1 LEKGATDV
9 MCGIAGRLNFDPDQ
23 PVDAAQVRAM
33 TATLVHRG
41 PDDDGL
47 FVQGPLGLG
56 MRRLSIIDLPGGR
69 QPIANE
75 DGTVRVVFNGEIYN
89 YQEWRPVLEARGHR
103 FATSSDTETI
113 VHLYEE
119 YGKDFVDHLRGM
131 FAIAL
136 WDSQRRLLLLA
147 RDRLGIKPLY
157 YAVAGDHLLFGSEL
171 KALLAAGLPRA
182 IDLQALHEFL
192 SFNYVPGPRTI
203 FKAAR
208 KLQPGHRLI
217 VSGTR
222 VWAEPYWT
230 PLAGLA
236 AAPEARDG
244 AQPVA
249 YYAER
254 LLELLKEAVR
264 YRLVSDVPLGVFL
277 SGGVDSST
285 IVALMRELSPGPIQ
299 TFSIGFT
306 DDSYNELPHARL
318 VARHFET
325 DHHEFVVT
333 PDAADTIPKLAR
345 FFDEPFADS
354 SALPVYHLSRLA
366 RSHVKV
372 ALGGDGGDE
381 VFAGYHTYTA
391 YKLAAAY
398 RHLPRPVQALV
409 PRLIARLPV
418 SHAKISLDYKAKRFV
433 QGALLPPER
442 AHYAWKVIFSEDM
455 KRELYAAREGEE
467 GLLEPFHVLEAAFA
481 ECGREA
487 TLTRLQHADLRVYLP
502 DDILVK
508 VDRMSMAHSL
518 EVRVPLLDH
527 KLVEFARRIPPEL
540 HLRGLTKKYLLKR
553 AMAGRLPR
561 AVLHRR
567 KAGFNVPIPG
577 WLRGDL
583 RDYLRDVL
591 SEKRL
596 REQGFFRPDYVQ
608 RLIQDH
614 MDLRVDYSRQLWG
627 LLVFA
632 LWYEAYGPGGTRP

>member
-1 LEKGATDV
+1 
-9 MCGIAGRLNFDPDQ
+9 MCGIAGRLNFDPGQ
-23 PVDAAQVRAM
+23 PVDPALVRAM
-33 TATLVHRG
+33 CATLVHRG
-41 PDDDGL
+41 PDDEG
-47 FVQGPLGLG
+47 VYVHGPVGIG
-56 MRRLSIIDLPGGR
+56 MRRLSIIDLSGGR
-69 QPIANE
+69 QPMANE
-75 DGTVRVVFNGEIYN
+75 DGTIHVVFNGEIYN
-89 YQEWRPVLEARGHR
+89 YREWRPVLEARGHR
-103 FATSSDTETI
+103 FATHSDTETI
-113 VHLYEE
+113 VHLYED
-119 YGKDFVDHLRGM
+119 YGADFVHHLRGM

-136 WDSQRRLLLLA
+136 WDRSRRTLLLA

-157 YAVAGDHLLFGSEL
+157 YALGRDHLLFGSEL
-171 KALLAAGLPRA
+171 KALLAAGLPRE
-182 IDLQALHEFL
+182 IDPQALHEYL

-217 VSGTR
+217 ATGTR
-222 VWAEPYWT
+222 VWTEPYWT
-230 PLAGLA
+230 PLAA
-236 AAPEARDG
+236 PSATPEAPPGPR
-244 AQPVA
+244 PIA
-249 YYAER
+249 YYAEQ
-254 LLELLKEAVR
+254 LLDLLREAVR

-285 IVALMRELSPGPIQ
+285 IVALMREVSSAQIQ

-306 DDSYNELPHARL
+306 EESYNELPHARL

-333 PDAADTIPKLAR
+333 ADAADTVPKMIR

-366 RSHVKV
+366 RTRVKV

-391 YKLAAAY
+391 CKLAAAY
-398 RHLPRPVQALV
+398 RRLPRPVQAVV

-433 QGALLPPER
+433 QGAQLPPER
-442 AHYAWKVIFSEDM
+442 AHHAWKEIFSEDM
-455 KRELYAAREGEE
+455 KRDLYATQPEE
-467 GLLEPFHVLEAAFA
+467 TLVDPFHVLEAALA
-481 ECGREA
+481 ECGPDA
-487 TLTRLQHADLRVYLP
+487 VLARLQHADLRVYLP

-527 KLVEFARRIPPEL
+527 KLVEFAWTVPPEL
-540 HLRGLTKKYLLKR
+540 RLRGLTKKYLLKR
-553 AMAGRLPR
+553 AMAGRLPWT
-561 AVLHRR
+561 VLHRR

-583 RDYLRDVL
+583 SPYLRDVL

-596 REQGFFRPDYVQ
+596 REQGFFRPEYVQ

-614 MDLRVDYSRQLWG
+614 LDLRVDYSRQLWG

-632 LWYEAYGPGGTRP
+632 LWYEAYGPGSPVPDGRRAIP